1 MAMVFIPALVAVLE
15 SKEQETGRELTRD
28 EVESIRDNA
37 TAIALPEE
45 IAVDMTNSRGYP
57 DIDPEDVWNAWL
69 AYKKNKCL

>member
-69 AYKKNKCL
+69 AYKKNKYL

>member
-1 MAMVFIPALVAVLE
+1 MAMVFIPALVALLE
-15 SKEQETGRELTRD
+15 AKEKATGRELTRD

-45 IAVDMTNSRGYP
+45 FAVDMTNSRGYP

-69 AYKKNKCL
+69 AYKKNKSL

>member
-1 MAMVFIPALVAVLE
+1 MAMVFIPALVALLE
-15 SKEQETGRELTRD
+15 AKEKETGRELTRD

-69 AYKKNKCL
+69 AYKKNKYL